1 MAMKLHF
8 TCQIKKT
15 WSKFTLD
22 VSFQIPQ
29 GKVTALFGPSGVGK
43 SSTLRMISGLEKAD
57 EGAVSYGEEVWFD
70 KAQGIHLPP
79 QRRPIGFVFQDFAL
93 FPHLTV
99 EKNVAYGIKEKKRLK
114 DIKDFIALVGLSGY
128 ERHYPCQLSGGQ
140 KQRVALIR
148 ALARRPELLLLD
160 EPLSALDWETRR
172 QLQDDL
178 KRIIREFYVT
188 TIFVTHDV
196 TEVYKLADYVIV
208 LDLGRVIKQGT
219 PEEIFL
225 GKKLSTRIQIAGK
238 VVHIETDSIM
248 AAVTVMHE
256 DQYFKTLI
264 DSEDVC
270 QMNLKIGDDVVIGA
284 KSSDVILFKVLT

>member
-1 MAMKLHF
+1 MKLHF

-22 VSFQIPQ
+22 VSFQIPP

-43 SSTLRMISGLEKAD
+43 SSTLRIISGLEKAD

-99 EKNVAYGIKEKKRLK
+99 EKNVAYGIKEKRRLK
-114 DIKDFIALVGLSGY
+114 EIKDFIALVGLSGY
-128 ERHYPCQLSGGQ
+128 ELHYPHQLSGGQ

-188 TIFVTHDV
+188 TIYVTHDV

-208 LDLGRVIKQGT
+208 LDLGKVIKQGT

-238 VVHIETDSIM
+238 VVHMETDSIM

-264 DSEDVC
+264 DNEDVC

-284 KSSDVILFKVLT
+284 KSSDVILFKVLV